1 MHISSRLTLVACA
14 SVAVIGFAV
23 ATLHPASANRLRAE
37 VLTRTEDI
45 EIPGITKM
53 YEATLTNRG
62 FLPVRVEECDF
73 LDDTMSPG
81 TMVAYAVQRWN
92 DNRKQWD
99 TIVEFGKSQFCKPY
113 PLSIVKAKLVNRW
126 LWPGQ
131 SLSTGEEA
139 TAARSGFA
147 MGDHARFV
155 IFAGAPGDYKSAV
168 ATADVIID
176 ELPRTDVNLRVRH

>member
-1 MHISSRLTLVACA
+1 
-14 SVAVIGFAV
+14 
-23 ATLHPASANRLRAE
+23 
-37 VLTRTEDI
+37 
-45 EIPGITKM
+45 M

-62 FLPVRVEECDF
+62 FLPVRVMQCDF

-92 DNRKQWD
+92 DGRKQWD

-113 PLSIVKAKLVNRW
+113 PLGIVKANLVNRW

-139 TAARSGFA
+139 TAAGGGFT
-147 MGDHARFV
+147 MGDRARFV
-155 IFAGAPGDYKSAV
+155 IFTGTPGDYSSAV
-168 ATADVIID
+168 TTVGVTID
-176 ELPRTDVNLRVRH
+176 ELPRTDANLRVRH